1 MIAGMQMLAILTL
14 ADWLA
19 LACFLAVWVGYA
31 WYSRRASAT
40 GVTLLATTNRW
51 RTRWMLQ
58 ATGRDPRVLDG
69 IIVQSLSSSPSFFAS
84 ATLIIIGG
92 LLALLGTTDKAAEF
106 VREIPFAARTTMLVF
121 ELKVLVLMA
130 IFVFAFFRFTWSMRQ
145 YTFAALVLGSMPS
158 PESFEQGRFDRE
170 EVAGRAG
177 KLVGMAAETFNDGI
191 RAYYFSFAAL
201 AWFFSPLALAI
212 AAAVVSAVLYAREF
226 NSYVLHV
233 LRD

>member
-1 MIAGMQMLAILTL
+1 MQMLAIVPA

-19 LACFLAVWVGYA
+19 ALWFFAVWVAYA
-31 WYSRRASAT
+31 WYSRRASES
-40 GVTLLATTNRW
+40 GVTLLASTNRW
-51 RTRWMLQ
+51 RRRWMLQ
-58 ATGRDPRVLDG
+58 ATSRDPRVLDG
-69 IIVQSLSSSPSFFAS
+69 IIIQSLSSSPSFFAS

-106 VREIPFAARTTMLVF
+106 VREIPFAARTSMLVF
-121 ELKVLVLMA
+121 ELKVLALMA

-145 YTFAALVLGSMPS
+145 YTFAALVLGSMPA
-158 PESFEQGRFDRE
+158 PEAFTAGHADRE
-170 EVAGRAG
+170 HVAARAG

-201 AWFFSPLALAI
+201 AWFFSPLVFAV
-212 AAAVVSAVLYAREF
+212 AAAVVAGVLYSREF
-226 NSYVLHV
+226 NSQVLHV